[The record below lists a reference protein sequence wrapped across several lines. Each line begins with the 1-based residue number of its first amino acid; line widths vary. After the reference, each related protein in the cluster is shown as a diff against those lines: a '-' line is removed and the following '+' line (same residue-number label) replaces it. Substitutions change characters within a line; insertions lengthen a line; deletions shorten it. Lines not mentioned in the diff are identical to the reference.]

1 LQIAVLG
8 CGYWGSKHV
17 RVLQG
22 LADVERVIAV
32 DQDVD
37 RLISLQKVLPGLT
50 SRTRLEDA
58 LDEVDAVVVA
68 TPPRSHA
75 PIAMRILEAGKHA
88 LVEKPLA
95 TSSAEARE
103 LVATAEARGLTLM
116 VGHTFEHNPAV
127 WKLRELV
134 ESGVVGDVLY
144 VDSARLNLGLYQPDV
159 NVIWD
164 LAPHDISIFNFV
176 LRSAPS
182 SVHAWGSMH
191 AHRSLEDVAYLR
203 LSYSDLD
210 VTAHVHVSWLDPCKV
225 RRVTVVGSD
234 RMVVY
239 NDLATEERI
248 RVFDKG
254 LVARSEADAET
265 QAPTS
270 YRYGDISSPFVRF
283 EEPLLIQDRGFVQ
296 AVCDGLGP
304 VASPHPGVLVVDV
317 LECAERSLREGRQVS
332 LAEVQPQAPVEV
344 G

>member
-1 LQIAVLG
+1 MFGHAGRSSNREVNVLRTDHLDGRCPFLPSPDGLDEAPLAYAPGEEDVQIAVLG

-22 LADVERVIAV
+22 LAEVERVIAV

-37 RLISLQKVLPGLT
+37 RLISLQKALPGLT

-58 LDEVDAVVVA
+58 LDEIDAVVVA

-103 LVATAEARGLTLM
+103 LVATAESRGLTLM

-176 LRSAPS
+176 L
-182 SVHAWGSMH
+182 
-191 AHRSLEDVAYLR
+191 
-203 LSYSDLD
+203 
-210 VTAHVHVSWLDPCKV
+210 
-225 RRVTVVGSD
+225 
-234 RMVVY
+234 
-239 NDLATEERI
+239 N
-248 RVFDKG
+248 
-254 LVARSEADAET
+254 
-265 QAPTS
+265 
-270 YRYGDISSPFVRF
+270 
-283 EEPLLIQDRGFVQ
+283 
-296 AVCDGLGP
+296 
-304 VASPHPGVLVVDV
+304 
-317 LECAERSLREGRQVS
+317 
-332 LAEVQPQAPVEV
+332 
-344 G
+344 

>member
-1 LQIAVLG
+1 MQIAVLG

-95 TSSAEARE
+95 TSSVEARD

-144 VDSARLNLGLYQPDV
+144 LDSARLNLGLYQPDV

-191 AHRSLEDVAYLR
+191 GHRSLEDVAYLR
-203 LSYSDLD
+203 LSYPDLD
-210 VTAHVHVSWLDPCKV
+210 VTAHIHVSWLDPCKV
-225 RRVTVVGSD
+225 RRVTVVGSE

-270 YRYGDISSPFVRF
+270 
-283 EEPLLIQDRGFVQ
+283 
-296 AVCDGLGP
+296 
-304 VASPHPGVLVVDV
+304 
-317 LECAERSLREGRQVS
+317 
-332 LAEVQPQAPVEV
+332 
-344 G
+344 